1 MKLNKIISAFSAILI
16 AAGSI
21 SLSRNLTYAESDNY
35 SLTSSVY
42 ADEAESSPTTTT
54 TAATTTTSAAGT
66 STTTT
71 AKSTTSTKA
80 SAATTTTSAATTSK
94 STTSTTTS
102 AASTTSTTAVTTKTP
117 VYPQSVFVLSETEIA
132 EVKAQKDG
140 TVKVTVSVMGAEGH
154 YCNTGIYLYYDER
167 LTIDKTKQPVP
178 GEAISKLSHAYA
190 YGDTDD
196 FVFLTTAGDDD
207 YGKDGVM
214 WTIYFKLP
222 EDVKQGDEYHFRIGD
237 SKYGKLPPT
246 FIDYEESE
254 NGRKMQENIFS
265 AKIPDGRIVIVEN
278 PSIEIPEDYTL
289 GDVNGDGLINSVDA
303 SAVLTEYAYSMTES
317 GGKFNELQKKAGDVN
332 KDDILNSV
340 DASLILEYY
349 AYVSADG
356 KLTFEEYLA

>member
-21 SLSRNLTYAESDNY
+21 SLSRSLTYAESDNY
-35 SLTSSVY
+35 TLTSSVY
-42 ADEAESSPTTTT
+42 ADETESNLTTTT

-80 SAATTTTSAATTSK
+80 SA
-94 STTSTTTS
+94 TTSTTTS
-102 AASTTSTTAVTTKTP
+102 AASTTSTTAVTTKMP

-196 FVFLTTAGDDD
+196 FVFLTTAGVDD

-222 EDVKQGDEYHFRIGD
+222 ENVKQGDEYHFRIGD

-265 AKIPDGRIVIVEN
+265 AEIPDGRIVIVEN

>member
-21 SLSRNLTYAESDNY
+21 SLSRSLTYAESDNY
-35 SLTSSVY
+35 TLTSSVY
-42 ADEAESSPTTTT
+42 ADETESNPTTTT

-80 SAATTTTSAATTSK
+80 SA
-94 STTSTTTS
+94 TTSTTTS
-102 AASTTSTTAVTTKTP
+102 AASTTSTTAVTTKMP
-117 VYPQSVFVLSETEIA
+117 FYPQSVFVLSETEIA

-265 AKIPDGRIVIVEN
+265 AEIPDGRIVIVEN

-317 GGKFNELQKKAGDVN
+317 GGKFNELQKKAEMS
-332 KDDILNSV
+332 IRTIS
-340 DASLILEYY
+340 
-349 AYVSADG
+349 
-356 KLTFEEYLA
+356 

>member
-35 SLTSSVY
+35 TLTSSVY
-42 ADEAESSPTTTT
+42 ADETESSPTTTM

-80 SAATTTTSAATTSK
+80 SA
-94 STTSTTTS
+94 TTSTTTS
-102 AASTTSTTAVTTKTP
+102 AASTTSTTAVTTKMP
-117 VYPQSVFVLSETEIA
+117 FYPQSVFVLSETEIA

-265 AKIPDGRIVIVEN
+265 AEIPDGRIVIVEN

>member
-21 SLSRNLTYAESDNY
+21 SLSRSLTYAESDNY
-35 SLTSSVY
+35 TLTSSVY
-42 ADEAESSPTTTT
+42 ADETESNPTTTT
-54 TAATTTTSAAGT
+54 TTATTTTSAAGT

-80 SAATTTTSAATTSK
+80 SA
-94 STTSTTTS
+94 TTSTTTS
-102 AASTTSTTAVTTKTP
+102 AASTTSTTAVTTKML

-196 FVFLTTAGDDD
+196 FVFLTTAGVDD

-222 EDVKQGDEYHFRIGD
+222 ENVKQGDEYHFRIGD

-246 FIDYEESE
+246 FIDYDESE

-265 AKIPDGRIVIVEN
+265 AEIPDGRIVIVEN

>member
-1 MKLNKIISAFSAILI
+1 M
-16 AAGSI
+16 
-21 SLSRNLTYAESDNY
+21 
-35 SLTSSVY
+35 
-42 ADEAESSPTTTT
+42 
-54 TAATTTTSAAGT
+54 
-66 STTTT
+66 
-71 AKSTTSTKA
+71 
-80 SAATTTTSAATTSK
+80 
-94 STTSTTTS
+94 
-102 AASTTSTTAVTTKTP
+102 P

-132 EVKAQKDG
+132 EVKAQKDE

-196 FVFLTTAGDDD
+196 FVFLTTAGVDD

-222 EDVKQGDEYHFRIGD
+222 EDVKQGDEYHFRIGN

-265 AKIPDGRIVIVEN
+265 AEIPDGRIVIVEN

>member
-21 SLSRNLTYAESDNY
+21 SLSRSLTYAESDNY
-35 SLTSSVY
+35 TLTSSVY
-42 ADEAESSPTTTT
+42 AGETESNPTTTT

-80 SAATTTTSAATTSK
+80 SA
-94 STTSTTTS
+94 TTSTTTS
-102 AASTTSTTAVTTKTP
+102 AASTTSTTAVTTKMP

-265 AKIPDGRIVIVEN
+265 AEIPDGRIVIVEN

>member
-1 MKLNKIISAFSAILI
+1 M
-16 AAGSI
+16 
-21 SLSRNLTYAESDNY
+21 
-35 SLTSSVY
+35 
-42 ADEAESSPTTTT
+42 
-54 TAATTTTSAAGT
+54 
-66 STTTT
+66 
-71 AKSTTSTKA
+71 
-80 SAATTTTSAATTSK
+80 
-94 STTSTTTS
+94 
-102 AASTTSTTAVTTKTP
+102 P

-154 YCNTGIYLYYDER
+154 YCNTGLYLYYDER

-196 FVFLTTAGDDD
+196 FVFLTTAGVDD
-207 YGKDGVM
+207 YGKDGGM

-222 EDVKQGDEYHFRIGD
+222 ENVKQGDEYHFRIGD

-246 FIDYEESE
+246 FIDYDESE

-265 AKIPDGRIVIVEN
+265 AEIPDGRIVIVEN

>member
-21 SLSRNLTYAESDNY
+21 SLSRSLTYAESDNY
-35 SLTSSVY
+35 TLTSSVY
-42 ADEAESSPTTTT
+42 ADETESNPTTTT

-80 SAATTTTSAATTSK
+80 SA
-94 STTSTTTS
+94 TTSTTTS
-102 AASTTSTTAVTTKTP
+102 AASTTSTTAVTTKMP

-167 LTIDKTKQPVP
+167 LTIDKTKQSVP

-196 FVFLTTAGDDD
+196 FVFLTTAGVDD

-222 EDVKQGDEYHFRIGD
+222 ENVKQGDEYHFRIGD

-246 FIDYEESE
+246 FIDYDESE

-265 AKIPDGRIVIVEN
+265 AEIPDGRIVIVEN

-289 GDVNGDGLINSVDA
+289 GDVKGTGLSTA
-303 SAVLTEYAYSMTES
+303 LMPRLYLRST
-317 GGKFNELQKKAGDVN
+317 
-332 KDDILNSV
+332 
-340 DASLILEYY
+340 LIP
-349 AYVSADG
+349 
-356 KLTFEEYLA
+356 

>member
-1 MKLNKIISAFSAILI
+1 M
-16 AAGSI
+16 
-21 SLSRNLTYAESDNY
+21 
-35 SLTSSVY
+35 
-42 ADEAESSPTTTT
+42 
-54 TAATTTTSAAGT
+54 
-66 STTTT
+66 
-71 AKSTTSTKA
+71 
-80 SAATTTTSAATTSK
+80 
-94 STTSTTTS
+94 
-102 AASTTSTTAVTTKTP
+102 P
-117 VYPQSVFVLSETEIA
+117 VYPQSVFVLSKTEIA

-178 GEAISKLSHAYA
+178 SEAISKLSHAYA

-196 FVFLTTAGDDD
+196 FVFLTTAGVDD

-246 FIDYEESE
+246 FIDYDESE

-265 AKIPDGRIVIVEN
+265 AEIPDGRIVIVEN